1 MNGGGHRMQRRSLLG
16 AAAALPL
23 LDTPAMAQGSG
34 LPGWPS
40 RPVRLLVGFPPAGL
54 PDIYARLLADRLGAM
69 LGQAVIVE
77 NRPGGG
83 GTLANEILARTED
96 GHTFMSTSISMT
108 AGAALRAGQINYD
121 VLRDIAP
128 VSLISVVANGVL
140 VHPSVPARTI
150 EEFVALAKAQ
160 PGRLTC
166 ASPGNGTSG
175 HVTQE
180 YFKLRTGTDMVH
192 VPYRGSGPLLPDFL
206 GGQVNSVI
214 DNIPVYMP
222 HVREGRLRLL
232 AVTTPQRWPSE
243 PAVPTLAETVAPG
256 FDVRA
261 WFGVVA
267 PAKTPEPVLEAMN
280 RLVVAALNE
289 PGVAARIREGGAEPA
304 PTTRAEFATFMRE
317 DMERWTEV
325 VRVSGAKAD

>member
-1 MNGGGHRMQRRSLLG
+1 MQRRSLLG
-16 AAAALPL
+16 AAAALPA
-23 LDTPAMAQGSG
+23 LDHRAMAQGSAIA
-34 LPGWPS
+34 GWPS
-40 RPVRLLVGFPPAGL
+40 RPVRILVGFPPGGL
-54 PDIYARLLADRLGAM
+54 PDVYARLLSDRLSAM
-69 LGQAVIVE
+69 LAQPVIVE

-83 GTLANEILARTED
+83 GTLANEQLARTED

-108 AGAALRAGQINYD
+108 AGAALRAGQIGYD

-160 PGRLTC
+160 PGRVTC

-206 GGQVNSVI
+206 GGQVQSVI

-243 PAVPTLAETVAPG
+243 PAVPTLAETMAPG

-267 PAKTPEPVLEAMN
+267 PVRTPGPVLEAMN

-289 PGVAARIREGGAEPA
+289 PGVARRVREGGAEPA
-304 PTTRAEFATFMRE
+304 PTSRAEFGQFMRE

>member
-1 MNGGGHRMQRRSLLG
+1 MQRRPLLG
-16 AAAALPL
+16 AAAALPAL
-23 LDTPAMAQGSG
+23 GHRAAAQGSG
-34 LPGWPS
+34 LPAWPS
-40 RPVRLLVGFPPAGL
+40 RPVRILVGFPPGGL
-54 PDIYARLLADRLGAM
+54 PDVYARLLSERLGAM

-83 GTLANEILARTED
+83 GTLANELLARTED

-160 PGRLTC
+160 PGRITC

-192 VPYRGSGPLLPDFL
+192 VPYRGTGPLLPDFL

-267 PAKTPEPVLEAMN
+267 PIRTPEPVLEAMN
-280 RLVVAALNE
+280 RLVVVALNE
-289 PGVAARIREGGAEPA
+289 PGVAQRIREGGAEPA
-304 PTTRAEFATFMRE
+304 PTTRAEFGKFMRE

>member
-1 MNGGGHRMQRRSLLG
+1 
-16 AAAALPL
+16 
-23 LDTPAMAQGSG
+23 
-34 LPGWPS
+34 
-40 RPVRLLVGFPPAGL
+40 
-54 PDIYARLLADRLGAM
+54 
-69 LGQAVIVE
+69 
-77 NRPGGG
+77 
-83 GTLANEILARTED
+83 
-96 GHTFMSTSISMT
+96 MSTSISMT

-160 PGRLTC
+160 PGRITC

-206 GGQVNSVI
+206 GGQVQSVI

-243 PAVPTLAETVAPG
+243 PATPTLAETVAPG

-267 PAKTPEPVLEAMN
+267 PIRTPEPVLEAMN
-280 RLVVAALNE
+280 RLTVAALNE
-289 PGVAARIREGGAEPA
+289 PGVAQRIREGGAEPA
-304 PTTRAEFATFMRE
+304 PTSRAEFAQFMRE

>member
-1 MNGGGHRMQRRSLLG
+1 MQRRSFLG
-16 AAAALPL
+16 AAATLPALGHQ
-23 LDTPAMAQGSG
+23 AMAQGAIQGSG
-34 LPGWPS
+34 VPGWPV
-40 RPVRLLVGFPPAGL
+40 RPIRMLVGFPPGGV
-54 PDIYARLLADRLGAM
+54 PDVYGRLLAERLAAL
-69 LGQAVIVE
+69 LGQPVIVE

-83 GTLANEILARTED
+83 GTLANELLARTED

-108 AGAALRAGQINYD
+108 ASAALRAGQIGYD

-128 VSLISVVANGVL
+128 VAMTAVVANGVL

-150 EEFVALAKAQ
+150 EEFVALAKAR
-160 PGRLTC
+160 PGQLTC

-192 VPYRGSGPLLPDFL
+192 VPYRGTGPLLPDFM
-206 GGQVNSVI
+206 GGQVNAVI
-214 DNIPVYMP
+214 DNIPVYLP

-243 PAVPTLAETVAPG
+243 PQTPTLAETVAPG

-261 WFGVVA
+261 WFGIVA
-267 PAKTPEPVLEAMN
+267 PARTPEPVLEVMN
-280 RLVVAALNE
+280 RLTVAVVNE
-289 PGVAARIREGGAEPA
+289 PGIAARIREGGSEPS
-304 PTTRAEFATFMRE
+304 PSSRAEFANFLRE
-317 DMERWTEV
+317 DMARWTEV
-325 VRVSGAKAD
+325 VRLSGAKAD